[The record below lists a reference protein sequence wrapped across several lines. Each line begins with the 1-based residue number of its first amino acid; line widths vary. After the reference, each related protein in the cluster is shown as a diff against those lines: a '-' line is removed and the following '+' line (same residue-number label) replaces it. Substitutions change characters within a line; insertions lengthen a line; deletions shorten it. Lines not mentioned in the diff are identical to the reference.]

1 MMDLITATDAHHYF
15 QDSMASVGTLL
26 MCLAK
31 QVYYRQT
38 FKEHFPSFAMEEC
51 LIDYL
56 DHSLTYPGSGSNYSI
71 ACQLFSNLG
80 VHTTTA
86 MHNTTT
92 KVDTYNDPI
101 QDALRENRV
110 SIRMSKRRRKRQ

>member
-1 MMDLITATDAHHYF
+1 MDLITATDARHYF

-31 QVYYRQT
+31 QVYRQT

-51 LIDYL
+51 LIDYF
-56 DHSLTYPGSGSNYSI
+56 DHSLTYPGSGSNSI
-71 ACQLFSNLG
+71 TFQLFGNLG
-80 VHTTTA
+80 AHTTA

-101 QDALRENRV
+101 QDA
-110 SIRMSKRRRKRQ
+110 

>member
-1 MMDLITATDAHHYF
+1 MDLITATDAHHYF

-56 DHSLTYPGSGSNYSI
+56 DHSLTYPGSGSNSI
-71 ACQLFSNLG
+71 TFQLFGNLG
-80 VHTTTA
+80 AHTTA

-101 QDALRENRV
+101 QDA
-110 SIRMSKRRRKRQ
+110 